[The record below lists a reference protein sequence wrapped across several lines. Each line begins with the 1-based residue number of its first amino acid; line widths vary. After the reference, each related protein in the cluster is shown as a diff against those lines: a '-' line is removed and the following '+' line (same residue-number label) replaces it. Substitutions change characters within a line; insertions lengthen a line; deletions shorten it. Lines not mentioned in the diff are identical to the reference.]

1 MNKRRLI
8 ICDTTLREGEQA
20 PGCSLLAAE
29 KLDIAA
35 CLEKLDVDVIE
46 AGFAASS
53 RSDFLAIQSIA
64 RKIRKPVISSFCRAV
79 QKDIDAAGEALKEAR
94 RARIHVTFGTSDTHL
109 KYKFNI
115 SQDQALERIE
125 AALKYASRYS
135 PDVQFTAEDAGRT
148 DRYYLLDVIQT
159 AAQAGATTVNLADT
173 VGHLMPE
180 EFAGLIRFLRENSP
194 VLDHVLLSVHV
205 HDDLGLALASTLA
218 AAQAGANQAECTIN
232 GIGDRAGICALQEIV
247 RVLKVYPEDTFS
259 FNCGIR
265 HELLPEVSRLVADY
279 TALSRRNVSTV
290 HVDKRFRSGILN
302 KVHRMT
308 QTDKTPGNVCP
319 QEFKGRRRPLSLT
332 R

>member
-1 MNKRRLI
+1 MKKRRLI

-20 PGCSLLAAE
+20 PGGSLLAGE

-35 CLEKLDVDVIE
+35 SLEQLDVDVIE

-64 RKIRKPVISSFCRAV
+64 RKIRKPVISSFCRAI
-79 QKDIDAAGEALKEAR
+79 QKDIDAAAESLKEAH

-115 SQDQALERIE
+115 SQAQALERIA

-135 PDVQFTAEDAGRT
+135 PDIQFTAEDAGRT
-148 DRYYLLDVIQT
+148 DRFFLLDVIKT
-159 AAQAGATTVNLADT
+159 AAQAGATTINLADT

-180 EFAGLIRFLRENSP
+180 EFAGRIRFLRENSP
-194 VLDHVLLSVHV
+194 ALDHVLLSVHV

-218 AAQAGANQAECTIN
+218 AVQAGANQAECTIN

-247 RVLKVYPEDTFS
+247 RVLKVTPEDTYS
-259 FNCGIR
+259 FDSGIR
-265 HELLPEVSRLVADY
+265 EELLPAVSRLVAYY
-279 TALSRRNVSTV
+279 TAIPGRKVSTEQ
-290 HVDKRFRSGILN
+290 VDKRVSGGILN
-302 KVHRMT
+302 KVSRT
-308 QTDKTPGNVCP
+308 TRFDITPGNDCP
-319 QEFKGRRRPLSLT
+319 QEFKGRRRPLSFT